1 MHPKYAFSLNGERY
15 TGSYSPRDEALTAA
29 IEAAHRGEDSP
40 QTVYVGRC
48 VPGDPKASG
57 HARAV
62 LANMSARARGEFGDA
77 GSAYLTGLSK
87 QQVENL
93 DKSLELVIRGW
104 LEHNEL
110 MPTFSKVE
118 AIGEYSVPSVSS
130 EGKSDDFRE
139 VHEIGTVASDV

>member
-1 MHPKYAFSLNGERY
+1 MHPKYAFSLNGEH
-15 TGSYSPRDEALTAA
+15 YSGAYSTRDEALSAA
-29 IEAAHRGEDSP
+29 IEAAHRGEDST

-57 HARAV
+57 HARAI

-87 QQVENL
+87 QQIENL

-118 AIGEYSVPSVSS
+118 AIGQYPVPSASS
-130 EGKSDDFRE
+130 QRASEEHLE
-139 VHEIGTVASDV
+139 VHEIGAAGD